1 MRLFGRRDRMT
12 LSEQLEIEDLVVD
25 AFGRLRSRGTTVSAA
40 RVHAVVRWQRQAEA
54 PAPSRLALFSRLT
67 ESSLALALMAFVF
80 AGSVGAPVRPS
91 ADTSVE
97 LSAVEAAPRV
107 HVSRPVDDDTFIRW
121 VRIGR
126 SGRIFDD
133 LDPSAGVQQVHA
145 DDGTAPAVITERRG
159 RSF

>member
-12 LSEQLEIEDLVVD
+12 LGEQLEIEDLVVD
-25 AFGRLRSRGTTVSAA
+25 AFRPLRSRGASVSAA
-40 RVHAVVRWQRQAEA
+40 RVHAVVRWQPRVEA
-54 PAPSRLALFSRLT
+54 AHSGGLALLPRLT

-80 AGSVGAPVRPS
+80 AGSVGAPAPPS
-91 ADTSVE
+91 ADAE
-97 LSAVEAAPRV
+97 LGTAESEPRV
-107 HVSRPVDDDTFIRW
+107 HVSRPLDDDTFIRW

-126 SGRIFDD
+126 TGRIFDD

-145 DDGTAPAVITERRG
+145 EDTTAPAVITERRG